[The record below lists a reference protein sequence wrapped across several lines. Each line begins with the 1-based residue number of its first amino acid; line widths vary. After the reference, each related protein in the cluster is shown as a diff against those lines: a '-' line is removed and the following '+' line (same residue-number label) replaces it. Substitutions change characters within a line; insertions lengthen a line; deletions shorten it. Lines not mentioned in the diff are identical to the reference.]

1 MTIYLTMILV
11 SSTDTIIIR
20 YVIDGV
26 VMIFIMGLGVMVGG
40 MKCISPPVSHVITV
54 VGLSMSSANLWI

>member
-11 SSTDTIIIR
+11 LSTDTIIIR

-40 MKCISPPVSHVITV
+40 MKCTPPVSHVSMV
-54 VGLSMSSANLWI
+54 VGLSMSAANLKI